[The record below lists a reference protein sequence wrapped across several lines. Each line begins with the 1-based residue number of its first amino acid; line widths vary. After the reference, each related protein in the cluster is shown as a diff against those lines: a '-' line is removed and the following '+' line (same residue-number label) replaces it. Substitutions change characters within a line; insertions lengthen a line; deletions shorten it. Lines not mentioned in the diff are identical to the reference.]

1 MPVLSKPAYETL
13 FNGFIGTLPSIQ
25 RFLKETYGRLGK
37 PVGHRYLDKLIIYD
51 GVSFRQRDITMSFRD
66 MVSGIDVSEIESLL
80 NDYSSQSGYIN
91 NVQFQLLNG
100 DVNLKLS
107 GDYQVIAITNQT
119 NGGYFDLQAFVQG
132 QFLTYANT
140 DVSNMEHSGDIH
152 CTNRLLVHH
161 IDLKR
166 GTSGQVLFGAV
177 GFRKKQLCT
186 FVEQS
191 PVVVIVDHENGIGY
205 VVPCPL
211 DRLTLGNATL
221 SMFLK
226 GTLHEHEGEKYC
238 NFSCLQTPIVHED
251 VDTGELPESLREKL
265 TNTNVQVVHHESND
279 DVLIADKSNDL
290 PAIESQ
296 SSNGLFHF
304 YAGNHTGF
312 SEKMRPVNIF
322 PGIHSEENPFIPSVF
337 EYLLGLQGMHGFP
350 FDFDGITTF
359 YDIRNGKFIF
369 EMDNS
374 IPLYHEVM
382 KSFKKMGNGLFIIHL
397 TDEEMS
403 DLPSLKMKILD
414 IVGPRAYVV
423 LENQGLYFY
432 YRGISIPGFTPMML
446 GEQIH
451 HFEARLQEW
460 IDSPQLW
467 DSISLKIDDRA
478 YIPNLGFVSA
488 QEFLNADF
496 NLSDLISVDESKI
509 RILEDVLT
517 QFSICCDVK
526 TLDKITLR
534 VLEVIEQ
541 CQQKDIETCETQ
553 MSQIMQSD
561 SLDIEAVR
569 ELREKKQPWQ
579 RLLQL
584 VRRTVSLQGVI
595 SQKTTVERE
604 KRRLQIMSNVNV
616 ALDMPLGDFFE
627 KLESSCST
635 DGIIIASLEPGAF
648 VKILEEITKHN
659 TDHKGETIVS
669 SKFGF
674 HLSKILQRNMLKPN
688 HRCPKLDADV
698 FADCAVAMMKQG
710 SAIYEFAY
718 VEGSLVLCGI
728 CHEPLTLPLP
738 MFEQLCG
745 LSNPYVSWKELA
757 NDAMISTWR
766 IKFRSTLTKLR
777 DFDIKSDCTCLG
789 ASISLML
796 LVLIENYVS
805 SKTSIPDEDSSE
817 LRVVRGLLGLLFTT
831 AASGMN
837 SQIKF
842 WEIFSDGPFSYVP
855 DTMEELELYKRVLNV
870 SCFAGWVSEYT
881 LQRYKKL
888 VGQVLAGE
896 NCKDLIA

>member
-1 MPVLSKPAYETL
+1 MPAFSKPSYKTV
-13 FNGFIGTLPSIQ
+13 FNGFVGELPAIKN
-25 RFLKETYGRLGK
+25 FLKYTFGRLGK

-51 GVSFRQRDITMSFRD
+51 GVSFRQRYINMSFRD

-80 NDYSSQSGYIN
+80 HRYSVDSGYIN
-91 NVQFQLLNG
+91 NVQLQLLNE
-100 DVNLKLS
+100 DVNLKLT
-107 GDYQVIAITNQT
+107 GDYQVIAITNQI

-132 QFLTYANT
+132 QFLTYENT
-140 DVSNMEHSGDIH
+140 CVSNMKHSNDIH
-152 CTNRLLVHH
+152 CSNHLLVHH
-161 IDLKR
+161 IDLKT
-166 GTSGQVLFGAV
+166 GTNGEVLFGAV
-177 GFRKKQLCT
+177 GFRKKLLHT
-186 FVEQS
+186 FDEQS
-191 PVVVIVDHENGIGY
+191 PVVVIVDHEDRIGY

-211 DRLTLGNATL
+211 DRMTLGNATL

-226 GTLHEHEGEKYC
+226 GTLHEQEGEKYC
-238 NFSCLQTPIVHED
+238 NFSCLQTPIVQEN
-251 VDTGELPESLREKL
+251 VDTGELPESLMEKI
-265 TNTNVQVVHHESND
+265 TNTNVQVVHDEPD
-279 DVLIADKSNDL
+279 DDEIIPDESNDL

-296 SSNGLFHF
+296 SSNGLYHF

-312 SEKMRPVNIF
+312 SEKMRLVNIF
-322 PGIHSEENPFIPSVF
+322 PGITSEENPFIPSVF
-337 EYLLGLQGMHGFP
+337 EYLLGLQGMHGLP
-350 FDFDGITTF
+350 FQYDGEIITF
-359 YDIRNGKFIF
+359 NDIRKGKFLF
-369 EMDNS
+369 EMNNS

-403 DLPSLKMKILD
+403 NLSSLKMKILD

-446 GEQIH
+446 GEQIPD
-451 HFEARLQEW
+451 FEARLQEW

-467 DSISLKIDDRA
+467 DSISLKIDNRA
-478 YIPNLGFVSA
+478 YIPDIGFVYA
-488 QEFLNADF
+488 QEFLNNKY
-496 NLSDLISVDESKI
+496 NLSDLISIDESKI

-526 TLDKITLR
+526 TLEKIISR
-534 VLEVIEQ
+534 VLDVIEQ
-541 CQQKDIETCETQ
+541 CQKKDTETCETQ
-553 MSQIMQSD
+553 MTQIMHSE
-561 SLDIEAVR
+561 SLDIEAIR
-569 ELREKKQPWQ
+569 ELQEKKQPWQ

-584 VRRTVSLQGVI
+584 VKRTVSLQGVI

-604 KRRLQIMSNVNV
+604 KRRLQMMSNVSE
-616 ALDMPLGDFFE
+616 ALVMRLEDFFE
-627 KLESSCST
+627 KLESSCIT
-635 DGIIIASLEPGAF
+635 DGIVIASLEPGAF
-648 VKILEEITKHN
+648 VKILEEITKYN
-659 TDHKGETIVS
+659 TEHKGETIVS

-674 HLSKILQRNMLKPN
+674 NLSKILERNMLKPN
-688 HRCPKLDADV
+688 PRCPKLDADV
-698 FADCAVAMMKQG
+698 FSACADAMMKQG
-710 SAIYEFAY
+710 SDYEFSN
-718 VEGSLVLCGI
+718 VPGSLVLRGI
-728 CHEPLTLPLP
+728 CHGPMTLPLP

-745 LSNPYVSWKELA
+745 LSNPYVLWKELA
-757 NDAMISTWR
+757 NDSMISAWR

-777 DFDIKSDCTCLG
+777 GFDIKSDCTCLG

-817 LRVVRGLLGLLFTT
+817 LRVVRGLLGLLFTI

-842 WEIFSDGPFSYVP
+842 WEIFSDGPFTYIP
-855 DTMEELELYKRVLNV
+855 DTMEELDLYKRVLTI
-870 SCFAGWVSEYT
+870 SSYAGWVSEYT
-881 LQRYKKL
+881 LQRFQKL